1 MMGQLN
7 SHMQKKK
14 NEVRPPTSYH
24 IKKNEFKINKRLQCR
39 AKIIKRLK
47 ENIGINDLG
56 LDNEFLDVTPKIT
69 SNKRKNT

>member
-1 MMGQLN
+1 MKLDLLP
-7 SHMQKKK
+7 H
-14 NEVRPPTSYH
+14 T
-24 IKKNEFKINKRLQCR
+24 ILKKNEFKINKRLQCR

-69 SNKRKNT
+69 SNKRKNTQNEHY